1 MAKAYVQID
10 WADVPHL
17 SSEQIESMLASIPPW
32 QRAMRRTGIPSFGS
46 GAIYPI
52 PESEITVTPFEIP
65 AHWPRAFGFDVGW
78 NVNAAVFGALD
89 SATGTTYI
97 YHEVYLGKKEP
108 SVIAA
113 AIKTQGAWMPGTID
127 PASAGSG
134 QKDGKKLIEEYR
146 DVHKLDLEPADNAV
160 VTGLT
165 RVWEQ
170 LSTGRLKIFTNC
182 QKLLGEYRLYR
193 RDERGQ
199 IVASPDHALDALR
212 YLCMSGLDRAIVE
225 PKQRKAGDLPWW
237 HVRPAAV
244 WAG

>member
-10 WADVPHL
+10 WSDVPHL
-17 SSEQIESMLASIPPW
+17 SQDQIDSMLASIPPW

-52 PESEITVTPFEIP
+52 PEDEITVTPFPIP
-65 AHWPRAFGFDVGW
+65 PHWPRAFGFDVGW
-78 NVNAAVFGALD
+78 NVNAAVFAALD
-89 SATGTTYI
+89 KASDTTYI

-108 SVIAA
+108 SVVAT
-113 AIKTQGAWMPGTID
+113 AIKTQGAWIPGVID

-134 QKDGKKLIEEYR
+134 QKDGKKLLEEYR
-146 DVHKLDLEPADNAV
+146 GEHGLDLEPADNAV

-165 RVWEQ
+165 RVWER
-170 LSTGRLKIFTNC
+170 LSTGRLKIFSSCT
-182 QKLLGEYRLYR
+182 KLLGEYRLYR
-193 RDERGQ
+193 RDEKGN

-212 YLCMSGLDRAIVE
+212 YLVMSGLDRAIVE
-225 PKQRKAGDLPWW
+225 PKQRKAGEAPWW
-237 HVRPAAV
+237 QAKVSPV